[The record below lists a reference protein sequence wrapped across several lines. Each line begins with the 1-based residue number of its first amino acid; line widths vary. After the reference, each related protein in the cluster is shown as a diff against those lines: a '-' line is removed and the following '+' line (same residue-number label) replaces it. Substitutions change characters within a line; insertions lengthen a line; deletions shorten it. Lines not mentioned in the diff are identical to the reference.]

1 MTVHTEETG
10 RCMTRSLFL
19 SLLLLPA
26 LCCAHHSRANFD
38 LNRVIG
44 FKATVTRYQY
54 TNPHSY
60 VYAQR
65 RMDDGTVEDW
75 AVELGSIP
83 NLMRMH
89 MDGKSLKNGD
99 VIMLRGNPE
108 KNPGKKFMFLVS
120 ITTTD
125 GRVFAMDDVFSTGR
139 KIREHGAVEPG
150 STDFSGIW
158 YMNFS
163 RNAVLTGRGQP
174 EYPVTEAGRA
184 SLARFNPDDDPFYS
198 CINPGIP
205 RMIGSPYALIIKR
218 HEKETIDLDYE
229 FPALHRAVRLAA
241 NNQASNQTPGKLG
254 HSVGHFEG
262 KTLVIE
268 TTGFSPETWGIGPGL
283 DSSEYKKVIE
293 RYTLADEG
301 RILKLHMTV
310 TDPVYLAQPLE
321 RDYSWVH
328 VPDYEITEYVDCNLE
343 AAGKH
348 LELEK

>member
-1 MTVHTEETG
+1 MT
-10 RCMTRSLFL
+10 LY
-19 SLLLLPA
+19 LLLLPA
-26 LCCAHHSRANFD
+26 ICCAHHSRANFD
-38 LNRVIG
+38 LKRVIG

-65 RMDDGTVEDW
+65 RDDNGAVEDW
-75 AVELGSIP
+75 VVELGSIP
-83 NLMRMH
+83 NLKRMH
-89 MDGKSLKNGD
+89 MDGRSLNPGD
-99 VIMLRGNPE
+99 VVMLRGNPE
-108 KNPGKKFMFLVS
+108 KNPDKKFMFLVS

-150 STDFSGIW
+150 SKDFSGIW
-158 YMNFS
+158 SMNFS
-163 RNAVLTGRGQP
+163 RDAVLTGRGRP
-174 EYPVTEAGRA
+174 DYPVTEAGRA
-184 SLARFNPDDDPFYS
+184 SLAKFNPDDDPFYS
-198 CINPGIP
+198 CVNPGIP

-218 HEKETIDLDYE
+218 PDKNTIDLDYE
-229 FPALHRAVRLAA
+229 FPALHRVVHLDARKPPA
-241 NNQASNQTPGKLG
+241 NQVPDKLG

-262 KTLVIE
+262 GTLVIE

-283 DSSEYKKVIE
+283 DSSAQKKIIE
-293 RYTLADEG
+293 RYQLADEG
-301 RILKLHMTV
+301 RSLHLHMTV
-310 TDPVYLAQPLE
+310 TDPVYLAKPYE

-328 VPDYEITEYVDCNLE
+328 VPDYEVTEYVDCNLE